1 MSFIQKFNK
10 PIVKKVGNYLFIGLL
25 LLLVFNPAAKA
36 WLLRQFMNVGL
47 FKAGM
52 KKEAVVNQNQAPAQH
67 FVFRDVNG
75 VASSTAE
82 LEGKV
87 VFINFWAT
95 WCPPCVAEMPGMN
108 AMYKQLRGDERF
120 VFLFINEDED
130 PEKAKEFLQKKGF
143 AMPLFTRAGNAPAGI
158 YSGTLPTTVVL
169 DKTGK
174 VVFKH
179 EGFANYNNSEFIAQ
193 LKALL

>member
-1 MSFIQKFNK
+1 M
-10 PIVKKVGNYLFIGLL
+10 
-25 LLLVFNPAAKA
+25 
-36 WLLRQFMNVGL
+36 
-47 FKAGM
+47 
-52 KKEAVVNQNQAPAQH
+52 
-67 FVFRDVNG
+67 FRDANG

-108 AMYKQLRGDERF
+108 AMYNQLRGDDRF
-120 VFLFINEDED
+120 VFLFINEDD
-130 PEKAKEFLQKKGF
+130 NPEKAKNFLKDKGYS
-143 AMPLFTRAGNAPAGI
+143 MPLFTRGGNVPAGI

-169 DKTGK
+169 NKTGS
-174 VVFKH
+174 VVYKH
-179 EGFANYNNSEFIAQ
+179 EGFANYNSSEFIEQ